1 MAYCSPEIVLRRQHN
16 SKTDVWSMGVIL
28 YIMLS
33 HRMPFLSNDND
44 ALTKHNILNKEINLQ
59 QRTWDGISEQAK
71 ELVAIMLNRDKRDRI
86 SMREALAH
94 EWFADVN
101 LK

>member
-1 MAYCSPEIVLRRQHN
+1 
-16 SKTDVWSMGVIL
+16 MGVIL

-59 QRTWDGISEQAK
+59 QRTWDGISHEAK
-71 ELVAIMLNRDKRDRI
+71 DLVTLMLNRDKRDRI
-86 SMREALAH
+86 NIRAVLEH
-94 EWFADVN
+94 QWFADIRS